1 MGRMKKFGALVLAV
15 ACMLSVAGCS
25 KKKDEKKD
33 TKNDTKVTDKAK
45 DDTKATDDAKD
56 TEGGKESAS
65 VDNVRVP
72 GKLYFI
78 NTDDADIQVMTKLS
92 LHGNQHGTDE
102 FNTKAPSTEGI
113 RSAFALNEWV
123 EFYPEAS
130 KDNGITVYVLEH
142 REDQA
147 SYVTTQ
153 YGDQMPGFVTY
164 VKLYHNVEEDP
175 DGCWASFYL
184 NPDEC
189 KPGYYDF
196 VFTYEGKPFA
206 TMLTYFF
213 AEGELDGKTDA
224 ELEKIV
230 KEI

>member
-1 MGRMKKFGALVLAV
+1 MGRMKKVGAVVLAA
-15 ACMLSVAGCS
+15 ACMFSAAGCS

-33 TKNDTKVTDKAK
+33 NNDTKVTDKAK
-45 DDTKATDDAKD
+45 DDAKAAENSKD
-56 TEGGKESAS
+56 TEG
-65 VDNVRVP
+65 
-72 GKLYFI
+72 I
-78 NTDDADIQVMTKLS
+78 NTDNADIQVMTKLTLS
-92 LHGNQHGTDE
+92 GNQFGSSE
-102 FNTKAPSTEGI
+102 FNSKAPSTEGI
-113 RSAFALNEWV
+113 RSGFALNEWV

-130 KDNGITVYVLEH
+130 ADNGITVYVLEH

-175 DGCWASFYL
+175 DGTWGSFYL
-184 NPDEC
+184 NPDEW

-196 VFTYEGKPFA
+196 VFTYEGKAFA

-213 AEGELDGKTDA
+213 AEGDLDGKTDA

>member
-1 MGRMKKFGALVLAV
+1 MGRMKKVGAVVLAA
-15 ACMLSVAGCS
+15 ACMFSAAGCS

-33 TKNDTKVTDKAK
+33 NNDTKVTDKAK
-45 DDTKATDDAKD
+45 DDAKAAEDSKE
-56 TEGGKESAS
+56 TEGGSESAS
-65 VDNVRVP
+65 VDNVRIP

-78 NTDDADIQVMTKLS
+78 NTDNADIQVMTKLTLS
-92 LHGNQHGTDE
+92 GNQFGSSE
-102 FNTKAPSTEGI
+102 FNSKAPSTEGI
-113 RSAFALNEWV
+113 RSGFALNEWV

-130 KDNGITVYVLEH
+130 ADNGITVYVLEH

-175 DGCWASFYL
+175 EGTWGSFYL
-184 NPDEC
+184 NPDEW

-196 VFTYEGKPFA
+196 VFTYEGKAFA

-213 AEGELDGKTDA
+213 AEGDLEGKTDA

>member
-1 MGRMKKFGALVLAV
+1 MNKMKRVGAMVIAA
-15 ACMLSVAGCS
+15 ACLFSVAGCS
-25 KKKDEKKD
+25 KKKDDKND
-33 TKNDTKVTDKAK
+33 SKNDTKVTDKAK
-45 DDTKATDDAKD
+45 EDTKATDEAKD

-92 LHGNQHGTDE
+92 LSGNRLGSSE
-102 FNTKAPSTEGI
+102 FNSKDPSKEGI
-113 RSAFALNEWV
+113 RSAFELNEWV
-123 EFYPEAS
+123 DFYPEAS
-130 KDNGITVYVLEH
+130 KDLGITVYVLEH
-142 REDQA
+142 RDDQV
-147 SYVTTQ
+147 SYATTQ

-164 VKLYHNVEEDP
+164 VKLYHNLEEDP
-175 DGCWASFYL
+175 DGTWGSFYL
-184 NPDEC
+184 NPDDC

-196 VFTYEGKPFA
+196 VFTYEEKAFA
-206 TMLTYFF
+206 TMLTYFY